1 MHRRLAAVGVILL
14 AIHVPTARGQSTRS
28 SWPALHFIAGA
39 IVQNWQDFSNIS
51 MLGVA
56 GGVGLD
62 VPLRSRLS
70 LRGDVGVANFGHS
83 LLSDEVVD
91 CAGPCSQPTSHSSDV
106 SGALDLVRAVG
117 DRIYLIAGA
126 SAHRSGEPVDRGHRD
141 AVAVDVGTGM
151 DVSANWR
158 LESVLQKM
166 TRPVGRTQWMLPVRF
181 RLRL

>member
-1 MHRRLAAVGVILL
+1 MHRSTVVGVIFL
-14 AIHVPTARGQSTRS
+14 AVHVPIASGQATRS
-28 SWPALHFIAGA
+28 SGPALHFIAGA
-39 IVQNWQDFSNIS
+39 VVQNWQVRSNIS
-51 MLGVA
+51 MLGLA

-70 LRGDVGVANFGHS
+70 LRGDVNVAYFGHS

-91 CAGPCSQPTSHSSDV
+91 CAVPCSQPTSHSSDV
-106 SGALDLVRAVG
+106 TGALDLVRFVG
-117 DRIYLIAGA
+117 DRLYLIAGA
-126 SAHRSGEPVDRGHRD
+126 SAHRSTEVVDRGHRD
-141 AVAVDVGTGM
+141 AFAVDVGTGI

-158 LESVLQKM
+158 LETVLQTL